1 MTRDHCSGG
10 NRATGRLDSPPVP
23 RYVPQH
29 RRTSYRQD
37 QRRALGGAAF
47 AVSALL
53 GLSGTY
59 GFVPGIQA
67 NPIPSASPSQLG
79 QPGQTAAGS
88 IGAATN
94 TTETKAFD
102 LKPAF
107 VEVETIGMTSSLIP
121 LSLRTDGTLQVP
133 TVASQAGW
141 FSEGIVPGQPGA
153 AVLVGHV
160 DSYLGSAVFGRLK
173 DLKPA
178 DVVRVVMN
186 DGSTVRFSVGRIDQY
201 PKDVFPTDL
210 VYGKTDKAEL
220 RLVTCAGRF
229 DKSARSYTDN
239 IVVYATKI

>member
-1 MTRDHCSGG
+1 
-10 NRATGRLDSPPVP
+10 VP
-23 RYVPQH
+23 RYTPQH

-47 AVSALL
+47 AVSAIL

-67 NPIPSASPSQLG
+67 NPIPTAPNSQPKATTTSAADGLS
-79 QPGQTAAGS
+79 AAS
-88 IGAATN
+88 
-94 TTETKAFD
+94 TTEAFD

-107 VEVETIGMTSSLIP
+107 VEVESIGVTSSLIP
-121 LSLRTDGTLQVP
+121 LGLRNDGTLQVP

-141 FSEGIVPGQPGA
+141 FSEGVVPGQAGA

-178 DVVRVVMN
+178 DVIRVVMN
-186 DGSTVRFSVGRIDQY
+186 DGSTIKFSVGRIDQY
-201 PKDVFPTDL
+201 PKDIFPTDL
-210 VYGKTDKAEL
+210 VYGKTDNAEL
-220 RLVTCAGRF
+220 RLVTCAGQF

-239 IVVYATKI
+239 IVIYAKKI